1 MRWWWWWL
9 SIHTS
14 VVWARR
20 VVGRRATDNP
30 HLPNVRFRAKERFR
44 DSATLPPTPSFPTQG
59 CVSCTLSAHA
69 PPPCPPARHL
79 RSRSL
84 PPFAN
89 RSFPIVIQ
97 RCLSVPTSKVLPD
110 TRAPACPRGP
120 PLPSSRPPSS
130 LCAARVSL
138 LRVRLRG
145 ASSSRPQAHAARARS
160 PSSPPVPLS
169 RRSCSFRARA
179 RAPPC
184 VRAFAPLPR
193 APASLPH
200 NHLLSHRRPTRHQL
214 ASSAFSP
221 RAHSSHRPLAFN
233 AHPQIHPPLLF
244 PSVANP
250 WSLPRHP
257 FRFPR
262 APPLSPVLATPCTLY
277 FSRFPALRP
286 TSSHP
291 TPFALRHLSLSLSPP
306 PSPPST
312 STSTTLHH
320 HSPTHHHPALPPPP
334 PPTPPPTT
342 TTTTHT
348 HHPIHP
354 SFSLPTKPF
363 ATLILVGLK
372 LQSADRYAMG
382 PNVLSRVDNHMYV
395 RRSNLLVDFVT
406 D

>member
-1 MRWWWWWL
+1 M

-20 VVGRRATDNP
+20 AVGRRATDNP

-160 PSSPPVPLS
+160 PSPPPVPLS

-184 VRAFAPLPR
+184 LRAFAPLPR

-233 AHPQIHPPLLF
+233 AHPQIHPPLLV

-291 TPFALRHLSLSLSPP
+291 TPFALRHLSLSLSL
-306 PSPPST
+306 ST
-312 STSTTLHH
+312 PRHH
-320 HSPTHHHPALPPPP
+320 PPPP
-334 PPTPPPTT
+334 PPPPS
-342 TTTTHT
+342 TTTHPPAT
-348 HHPIHP
+348 TPHSHHHHHPLHHP
-354 SFSLPTKPF
+354 PPPPPRTHTTQLTLPSPSPPNLSPPSSSL
-363 ATLILVGLK
+363 G
-372 LQSADRYAMG
+372 S
-382 PNVLSRVDNHMYV
+382 NSRVLTVTPWGQMFYHASTTTCMFEDPTC
-395 RRSNLLVDFVT
+395 LLT
-406 D
+406 S